1 MKLRTL
7 KYHIQ
12 EGIRGIFKNGL
23 MSFASIAIVSACIF
37 IVITSLCVAVNIDY
51 VLEQIESNV
60 GIKVMFGEEPSETD
74 IAQMEQE
81 IRKISHVTDVKYY
94 SKDDALDQAKTMF
107 ESNSL
112 ESLRDDNPLPRSF
125 DIKVDS
131 ISNQS
136 SVVAAL
142 EKLQQSFEV
151 SLTGGEVSAEAA
163 TEDGTAIEETTEE
176 ATEETT
182 LEVVTNEDGYAIP
195 AVISDGITEET
206 TIAASEPTIGSPDY
220 VYKGIEKISH
230 LKNITDALVTI
241 NIFVRIFSLILIAV
255 LCVISVG
262 IIMNTIKLTVFI
274 RKNEINIM
282 KYVGATDWFIRWPFV
297 IEGLI
302 IGLIGAVI
310 PCVLCWIGYDG
321 VLKLINDYPVFSQIA
336 QLKTAPDIF
345 CIVIPIALLI
355 GVLLGAIGSISSLE
369 KHLNV

>member
-23 MSFASIAIVSACIF
+23 MSFASMAIVSACIF
-37 IVITSLCVAVNIDY
+37 IVITSLCMAVNIDY
-51 VLEQIESNV
+51 MLEQIESNV
-60 GIKVMFGEEPSETD
+60 GIKVMFGEEPSEAD
-74 IAQMEQE
+74 IAAIEQD
-81 IRKISHVTDVKYY
+81 IKSIPHVTDVQYY

-107 ESNSL
+107 DSDSL

-136 SVVAAL
+136 SVVKAL
-142 EKLQQSFEV
+142 EKLQESFE
-151 SLTGGEVSAEAA
+151 LTITGEAPP
-163 TEDGTAIEETTEE
+163 TEVETGTDE

-182 LEVVTNEDGYAIP
+182 EVETEAEVVTNEEGYAIP
-195 AVISDGITEET
+195 AVIDDGITEET
-206 TIAASEPTIGSPDY
+206 TMEIPQPVMGEVDY

-230 LKNITDALVTI
+230 LQNITDALVTI
-241 NIFVRIFSLILIAV
+241 NIFVRIFSLILILV
-255 LCVISVG
+255 LSVISVG

-274 RKNEINIM
+274 RKTEINIM

-297 IEGLI
+297 IEGI
-302 IGLIGAVI
+302 VIGLIGAII
-310 PCVLCWIGYDG
+310 PCVVCWLGYDG
-321 VLKLINDYPVFSQIA
+321 IIDIINNYRIVQQIA
-336 QLKTAPDIF
+336 QLKSASDIF
-345 CIVIPIALLI
+345 GIIVPIALML